1 MRRYFDKKSGFTI
14 IELLIVIMIIGVLVG
29 VAVPYYNDY
38 IYDSRLSVLKQN
50 LATMRNVINQFRGDR
65 SRGPFRVQ
73 VHNGGVAI
81 HYPTSS
87 DNTNGSE
94 LVAGTFI
101 PDGASFKRQTTVK
114 YITAIPVFTDP
125 QDGTDIRNTIA
136 FTNDATALF
145 LDADGD
151 GNFDIDTEYSF
162 FDTNNDGLYDADDQD
177 YFNLNSVVP
186 AAGTGTEK
194 KLDYLDFTVTA
205 SDGTVY

>member
-1 MRRYFDKKSGFTI
+1 
-14 IELLIVIMIIGVLVG
+14 
-29 VAVPYYNDY
+29 
-38 IYDSRLSVLKQN
+38 
-50 LATMRNVINQFRGDR
+50 MRNVINQFRGDR

-136 FTNDATALF
+136 FTNDATACF
-145 LDADGD
+145 VDDDGD
-151 GNFDIDTEYSF
+151 NAFDIDTEFSF
-162 FDTNNDGLYDADDQD
+162 FDLDNDGAYDANVDQE
-177 YFNLNSVVP
+177 YFDIDGGGP
-186 AAGTGTEK
+186 GAGIVK